1 VTLAKKPFSVLQFNE
16 KLGYKKMFPFGITY
30 TESFTGICFKKV
42 NRVHFDLMLTSV
54 RETIQNQKTILSD

>member
-1 VTLAKKPFSVLQFNE
+1 MKN
-16 KLGYKKMFPFGITY
+16 YKKMFPFGITY